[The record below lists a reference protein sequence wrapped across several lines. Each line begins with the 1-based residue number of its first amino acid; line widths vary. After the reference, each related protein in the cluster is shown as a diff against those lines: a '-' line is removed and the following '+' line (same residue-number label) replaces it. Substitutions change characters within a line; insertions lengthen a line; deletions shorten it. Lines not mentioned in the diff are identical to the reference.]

1 MANKR
6 GRPGKYESHVEP
18 YLDEI
23 KDMALV
29 MTEEQIAETL
39 GIGYTTFRKY
49 KSEYPALMDSL
60 KNGRKQLVFQLKST
74 LIERAKGFHYKES
87 KIIKED
93 GVITKEEI
101 YTKFA
106 LPDVAANNLL
116 LKNYDPDNWANDPQA
131 LKLKREELEIKK
143 KQLED
148 NDW

>member
-49 KSEYPALMDSL
+49 KNEYPALMDSL

-87 KIIKED
+87 KVIKED

>member
-39 GIGYTTFRKY
+39 GIGYTSFRKY

-87 KIIKED
+87 KVIKED